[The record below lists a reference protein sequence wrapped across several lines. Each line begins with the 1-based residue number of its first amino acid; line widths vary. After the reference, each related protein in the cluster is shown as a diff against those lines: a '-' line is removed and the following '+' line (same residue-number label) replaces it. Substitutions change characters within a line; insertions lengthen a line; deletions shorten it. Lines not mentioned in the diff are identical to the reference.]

1 MSVTYPAD
9 PSKPYGDRV
18 EVNPNADGAN
28 DAPFVPV
35 YARTGKSARRNRNKI
50 RTWMILTPVGIIV
63 LAGLGAV
70 ALGGGDQTTAPLAE
84 PAATAPVVPA
94 TSLAAPVVSALTPA
108 PVVRTAPTPAPVLRP
123 AAPVRRAAAAPAPA
137 PARRSPTAAAPRSAV
152 PVPVARAVTP
162 APAASS
168 PTPMLNMA
176 PMAPT
181 AVPVPAPA
189 PAPAATQSPPPFVI
203 VEPVG

>member
-9 PSKPYGDRV
+9 PLKPYGDRV

-28 DAPFVPV
+28 DEPFVPV
-35 YARTGKSARRNRNKI
+35 YARTGKSTRRNGGKI
-50 RTWMILTPVGIIV
+50 KTWMILTPVGILV

-70 ALGGGDQTTAPLAE
+70 ALGGGEQTTAPLAE
-84 PAATAPVVPA
+84 PAATAPVVSA
-94 TSLAAPVVSALTPA
+94 TPLATPVMSNPA
-108 PVVRTAPTPAPVLRP
+108 PVARTAPTAAPVLRP

-137 PARRSPTAAAPRSAV
+137 RRSTTVATSRPTTPA
-152 PVPVARAVTP
+152 PVARVVTP

-181 AVPVPAPA
+181 ATPAPSPA

>member
-9 PSKPYGDRV
+9 PLKPYGDRV

-28 DAPFVPV
+28 DEPFVPV
-35 YARTGKSARRNRNKI
+35 YARTGKSTRRNGGKI
-50 RTWMILTPVGIIV
+50 KTWMILTPVGIIV

-70 ALGGGDQTTAPLAE
+70 ALGGGDATTVPLAE
-84 PAATAPVVPA
+84 PAATAPVVTASVP
-94 TSLAAPVVSALTPA
+94 AAPVANPDTPA
-108 PVVRTAPTPAPVLRP
+108 PAARTAPTPAPVLRP

-137 PARRSPTAAAPRSAV
+137 RRTTTVVAAPRPTA
-152 PVPVARAVTP
+152 PAAAARAVTP
-162 APAASS
+162 APATSS
-168 PTPMLNMA
+168 PTPMLNMTPTA

-181 AVPVPAPA
+181 AA

>member
-9 PSKPYGDRV
+9 PLKPYGDRV
-18 EVNPNADGAN
+18 ELNPNVDGAS
-28 DAPFVPV
+28 DEPFVPV
-35 YARTGKSARRNRNKI
+35 YARTGKSTRRNGGKI
-50 RTWMILTPVGIIV
+50 KTWMILTPVGIIV

-84 PAATAPVVPA
+84 PAATAPVVSA
-94 TSLAAPVVSALTPA
+94 TPLAAPVVSAVTPA

-123 AAPVRRAAAAPAPA
+123 AAPVRRAAAAPAPT
-137 PARRSPTAAAPRSAV
+137 RRSTTVVAAPRSTA
-152 PVPVARAVTP
+152 PAPVARTVTP
-162 APAASS
+162 VPAASS

-176 PMAPT
+176 PMAPMAPT
-181 AVPVPAPA
+181 AAPAPVPAA
-189 PAPAATQSPPPFVI
+189 PQSPPPFVI